1 MHMRT
6 PLPSLSFPSFPFP
19 THPVPSFPSFP
30 LKASLALE
38 SFGRA
43 GAYKLKKGGDY
54 LYVPYTKEMTTMA
67 ALDALGDFK
76 HFTKMLRAVDYIR

>member
-6 PLPSLSFPSFPFP
+6 PLPSLSIPSFPP
-19 THPVPSFPSFP
+19 FP

-38 SFGRA
+38 SFGRS

-54 LYVPYTKEMTTMA
+54 LYVPYTKEMTTMD

-76 HFTKMLRAVDYIR
+76 HFTKMLRAVDYNR